1 MTPENKAVLITTAQP
16 AVAPRVL
23 RDRLDLEGHHRP
35 RVLVIDTGLRTTSN
49 GKENVARARLPAVAQ
64 ATPAAVHLHKSW
76 QSNPAVDAVDD
87 EDEPDDDRSGLLDF
101 EAGHGTFITGVV
113 RQICPDAIVCPAGVL
128 SSFGEGSLGRVRST
142 IRRMN
147 KSCGPFDVVV
157 MSFGTFCTDD
167 DPGLLATWLP
177 QLLGNA
183 VGVAAAGNLQ
193 TSRPYFPAALPG
205 VIGVG
210 GLDRGGPAWFTN
222 FGSWVDACA
231 PAVDVVSTFFNDVTE
246 TVDGRSPRRFQEWA
260 RWSGTS
266 FAAPKVAGAIAQEM
280 YLEPGSAE
288 EAWRRLSS
296 TSHLRLPDLG
306 VVVNV

>member
-1 MTPENKAVLITTAQP
+1 
-16 AVAPRVL
+16 
-23 RDRLDLEGHHRP
+23 
-35 RVLVIDTGLRTTSN
+35 
-49 GKENVARARLPAVAQ
+49 
-64 ATPAAVHLHKSW
+64 
-76 QSNPAVDAVDD
+76 
-87 EDEPDDDRSGLLDF
+87 
-101 EAGHGTFITGVV
+101 
-113 RQICPDAIVCPAGVL
+113 
-128 SSFGEGSLGRVRST
+128 
-142 IRRMN
+142 MN

-167 DPGLLATWLP
+167 DPGLLGDLAP
-177 QLLGNA
+177 ALLGDA

-231 PAVDVVSTFFNDVTE
+231 PAVNVVSTFFNDVTE
-246 TVDGRSPRRFQEWA
+246 TIDGQSPTPLPGVGAVERDELRRTEG
-260 RWSGTS
+260 RRGDR
-266 FAAPKVAGAIAQEM
+266 PGDVR
-280 YLEPGSAE
+280 EPGSAD

-306 VVVNV
+306 VVGQPLTAATRPLQPVLAPEEQVQEAGHHQHDERRGDRRPTSRPEPG

>member
-1 MTPENKAVLITTAQP
+1 
-16 AVAPRVL
+16 
-23 RDRLDLEGHHRP
+23 
-35 RVLVIDTGLRTTSN
+35 
-49 GKENVARARLPAVAQ
+49 
-64 ATPAAVHLHKSW
+64 
-76 QSNPAVDAVDD
+76 
-87 EDEPDDDRSGLLDF
+87 
-101 EAGHGTFITGVV
+101 
-113 RQICPDAIVCPAGVL
+113 
-128 SSFGEGSLGRVRST
+128 
-142 IRRMN
+142 
-147 KSCGPFDVVV
+147 

-177 QLLGNA
+177 RLLGNA

-231 PAVDVVSTFFNDVTE
+231 PAVNVVSTFFNDVTE
-246 TVDGRSPRRFQEWA
+246 TIDGQAPRHFQEWA

-280 YLEPGSAE
+280 YLSDGLGRRGVAPAVVDEPPPPPRP
-288 EAWRRLSS
+288 RR
-296 TSHLRLPDLG
+296 G
-306 VVVNV
+306 VNR

>member
-1 MTPENKAVLITTAQP
+1 
-16 AVAPRVL
+16 
-23 RDRLDLEGHHRP
+23 
-35 RVLVIDTGLRTTSN
+35 
-49 GKENVARARLPAVAQ
+49 
-64 ATPAAVHLHKSW
+64 
-76 QSNPAVDAVDD
+76 
-87 EDEPDDDRSGLLDF
+87 
-101 EAGHGTFITGVV
+101 
-113 RQICPDAIVCPAGVL
+113 
-128 SSFGEGSLGRVRST
+128 
-142 IRRMN
+142 MN

-177 QLLGNA
+177 RLLGNA

-246 TVDGRSPRRFQEWA
+246 IRRRTIVTPLPGMGPVERDELRGTEGCRSHR
-260 RWSGTS
+260 SGDV
-266 FAAPKVAGAIAQEM
+266 P
-280 YLEPGSAE
+280 EPGAPQRKRGAGCRRRATYGSPISA
-288 EAWRRLSS
+288 SS
-296 TSHLRLPDLG
+296 
-306 VVVNV
+306 